1 MNEDFFLKTRL
12 FHDMTKEE
20 LARAFSCLNYYQRSY
35 SKSER
40 ILSAGQDIRFM
51 GMVLKGEVTVE
62 QNDRWGNRSI
72 LTEVDPGECFGEMYA
87 MTPGIILPVDVIAA
101 KDCNIAFFEV
111 GRLLEHNCS
120 APDIL
125 GKLTENLLRIALHK
139 NLVLSNRS
147 FHTAPKTIRGKVMA
161 YLNTLSLQQHSLDVS
176 IPFNRQQLADY
187 LNVDRTALSKE
198 LGKMKDDGLI
208 DFWKNHFRLLADA
221 DD

>member
-1 MNEDFFLKTRL
+1 MNEDFFLKTRM
-12 FHDMTKEE
+12 FHDMTKED

-40 ILSAGQDIRFM
+40 ILTAGQDIRFM
-51 GMVLKGEVTVE
+51 GMVLKGSVTVE
-62 QNDRWGNRSI
+62 RNDRWGNRTI

-101 KDCNIAFFEV
+101 KDCTIAFFEV
-111 GRLLEHNCS
+111 SQLLEHDCS
-120 APDIL
+120 AHEIT

-139 NLVLSNRS
+139 NLILSNRS

-161 YLNTLSLQQHSLDVS
+161 YLNTMSLQQRSLDVT

-187 LNVDRTALSKE
+187 LNIDRTALSKE
-198 LGKMKDDGLI
+198 LGKMKEDGLI
-208 DFWKNHFRLLADA
+208 DFWKSHFRLLADA
-221 DD
+221 ED